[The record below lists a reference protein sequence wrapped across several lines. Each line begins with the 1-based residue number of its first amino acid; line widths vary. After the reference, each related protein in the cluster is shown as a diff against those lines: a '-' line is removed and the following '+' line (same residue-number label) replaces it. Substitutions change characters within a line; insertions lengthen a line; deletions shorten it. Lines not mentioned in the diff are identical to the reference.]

1 MRGMQQILSAA
12 LGVAMA
18 LAATVAAA
26 DMKPDSG
33 VDLAGIDHSVKP
45 GDDFDGYASG
55 AWRKAAVIPP
65 DRPETRLLLE
75 VFART
80 EKRNAELIRDL
91 GQSNAAAGTDARRV
105 VDYYAAFI
113 DDATPEKNGLEP
125 LQPSPDARVRIW

>member
-1 MRGMQQILSAA
+1 MRGMQQIVSAA

-18 LAATVAAA
+18 LAAAMTVA

-33 VDLAGIDHSVKP
+33 LDLAGIDHSVKP
-45 GDDFDGYASG
+45 GDEFDGYASG
-55 AWRKAAVIPP
+55 AWRKAAVIP
-65 DRPETRLLLE
+65 E

-105 VDYYAAFI
+105 VDYYAAFM
-113 DDATPEKNGLEP
+113 DDATPEKNGLAP